1 MVMHFAPLNKAACG
15 RNTHN
20 LTSVQGVDSVS
31 CKACRNTEAYRAAMA
46 AAKTAPIA
54 QAPVTAQVPA
64 ATSAQVLRV
73 TVAFGEWR
81 RKLGKG
87 DRLPRG
93 RYFAGKQAGESRQ
106 LRAYQVGDSD
116 VVAAYDPQGAIAAMC
131 EQTGQAL
138 DEWELSKV
146 ELVSDQRLDA
156 LEIHNQDE
164 GVVEKLKTSLRQDL
178 ATLTGPAYLFGWE

>member
-1 MVMHFAPLNKAACG
+1 MVMHFATSSKVACG
-15 RNTHN
+15 RNNHN
-20 LTSVQGVDSVS
+20 LTSVQGVDRVS
-31 CKACRNTEAYRAAMA
+31 CKACRNTEAYRAAVA
-46 AAKTAPIA
+46 AAATTP
-54 QAPVTAQVPA
+54 APVAAEVPA
-64 ATSAQVLRV
+64 ATSSQAPR
-73 TVAFGEWR
+73 VAFGEWL

-93 RYFAGKQAGESRQ
+93 RYFAGKLGGEPRQ

-138 DEWELSKV
+138 DEWELSQV
-146 ELVSDQRLDA
+146 ELVSDQCLDA
-156 LEIHNQDE
+156 MEIHNQDDS
-164 GVVEKLKTSLRQDL
+164 VVEKLKTSLRQDL